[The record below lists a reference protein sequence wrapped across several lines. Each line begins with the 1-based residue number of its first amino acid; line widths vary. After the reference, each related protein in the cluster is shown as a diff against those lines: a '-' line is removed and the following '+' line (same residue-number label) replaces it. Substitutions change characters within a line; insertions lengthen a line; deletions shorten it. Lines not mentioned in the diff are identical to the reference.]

1 MRSFNMAIAY
11 TQEKINE
18 VTNLIY
24 TNYYNH
30 FKNGRMSFAD
40 ITLVEN
46 VIIKVQNGFDDNE

>member
-1 MRSFNMAIAY
+1 MAIAY

-18 VTNLIY
+18 ITNLIY
-24 TNYYNH
+24 ASYYNH

>member
-1 MRSFNMAIAY
+1 MAITY

-24 TNYYNH
+24 ANYFSY